1 MDLGSLLLCV
11 CVMMASV
18 RAAGGEKE
26 CLCSG
31 IQLLPLTEPPDCQHS
46 NKTFRYTC
54 VKGYV
59 RKAGTSNL
67 IKCRDGSW
75 WSIAPLKCIPDPK
88 ATPQG
93 DPKATPQ
100 GDPKATPQGDA
111 KATPQGDAKATP
123 QGDAK
128 ATPQG
133 DAKATPQ
140 GDPKATPQGDPKA
153 TPQGD
158 PKATPQGDPKA
169 TPQGDAKATPQ
180 GDPKAT
186 PKAPNI
192 TQAGDTAAS
201 VKDNATSSHS
211 AVSSSIIT
219 IAVISCLAVSTIAV
233 TAMAMFVHRRRRR
246 AESDTPSQ
254 PAEAIPLHEVPS
266 EHG

>member
-11 CVMMASV
+11 CVMMASA
-18 RAAGGEKE
+18 RAAGGEQE
-26 CLCSG
+26 CPCSG
-31 IQLLPLTEPPDCQHS
+31 ILPLPLTEPPDCQHN

-67 IKCRDGSW
+67 INCREGSRW
-75 WSIAPLKCIPDPK
+75 TKASLTCIRDP
-88 ATPQG
+88 
-93 DPKATPQ
+93 
-100 GDPKATPQGDA
+100 
-111 KATPQGDAKATP
+111 
-123 QGDAK
+123 
-128 ATPQG
+128 
-133 DAKATPQ
+133 KATPQ

-169 TPQGDAKATPQ
+169 TPQGDPTATPQ
-180 GDPKAT
+180 GDPKTT

-201 VKDNATSSHS
+201 LEDNNTTASLEDNNATSSHS
-211 AVSSSIIT
+211 AGAVGSST
-219 IAVISCLAVSTIAV
+219 IAVISCLAVSIIAL
-233 TAMAMFVHRRRRR
+233 TAIAMLVYRRRRR

-266 EHG
+266 ERG

>member
-11 CVMMASV
+11 CVMMASA
-18 RAAGGEKE
+18 RAAGGEHE
-26 CLCSG
+26 CPCSR
-31 IQLLPLTEPPDCQHS
+31 ILPWPLTEPPDCQH

-67 IKCRDGSW
+67 INCLDGL
-75 WSIAPLKCIPDPK
+75 WSIATLTCIPDPK

-100 GDPKATPQGDA
+100 GGPKTTPKAPNITQA
-111 KATPQGDAKATP
+111 A
-123 QGDAK
+123 
-128 ATPQG
+128 
-133 DAKATPQ
+133 
-140 GDPKATPQGDPKA
+140 DPKATPQGDPKA

-169 TPQGDAKATPQ
+169 TPQSDPKATPQ
-180 GDPKAT
+180 GDPKATPQGGPKTT

-201 VKDNATSSHS
+201 LEDNNATSSHS
-211 AVSSSIIT
+211 AGKCWQCHVH
-219 IAVISCLAVSTIAV
+219 ALLLAGPVGS
-233 TAMAMFVHRRRRR
+233 
-246 AESDTPSQ
+246 
-254 PAEAIPLHEVPS
+254 
-266 EHG
+266 

>member
-1 MDLGSLLLCV
+1 MRS
-11 CVMMASV
+11 
-18 RAAGGEKE
+18 AARRRRKSTQTGEQE
-26 CLCSG
+26 CPCSG
-31 IQLLPLTEPPDCQHS
+31 ILPLPLTEPPDCQHN

-67 IKCRDGSW
+67 INCREGSRW
-75 WSIAPLKCIPDPK
+75 TKASLTCIPDPK
-88 ATPQG
+88 ATPQGDPKATPRG

-100 GDPKATPQGDA
+100 GDPKATPQGDH
-111 KATPQGDAKATP
+111 
-123 QGDAK
+123 
-128 ATPQG
+128 
-133 DAKATPQ
+133 KATPQ

-169 TPQGDAKATPQ
+169 TPQGDPKATPQ
-180 GDPKAT
+180 GDPTATPQGDPKTT

-201 VKDNATSSHS
+201 LEDNNTTASLEDNNATSSHS
-211 AVSSSIIT
+211 AGAVGSST
-219 IAVISCLAVSTIAV
+219 IAVISCLAVSIIAL
-233 TAMAMFVHRRRRR
+233 TAIAMLVYRRRRR

-266 EHG
+266 ERG